1 MAFPITLAI
10 GFYNSLYYRNS
21 RDKTRSTKQLIDMPT
36 CVKYIQYYNLPS
48 LLTL

>member
-1 MAFPITLAI
+1 
-10 GFYNSLYYRNS
+10 
-21 RDKTRSTKQLIDMPT
+21 MPT